1 MGKNIAWLSLEVA
14 TDLEEET
21 GLHVYY
27 VIDIYYVKD
36 YISTDGLIL
45 KDLIKNSS
53 NPLVIISYYVKNRAK
68 S

>member
-27 VIDIYYVKD
+27 VIECQRLYFDGRIDLERFDKKFVKSVG
-36 YISTDGLIL
+36 Y
-45 KDLIKNSS
+45 
-53 NPLVIISYYVKNRAK
+53 
-68 S
+68 

>member
-27 VIDIYYVKD
+27 VIECQRLYFDRRIVLERFDKKFVKSVGYY
-36 YISTDGLIL
+36 IL
-45 KDLIKNSS
+45 LC
-53 NPLVIISYYVKNRAK
+53 
-68 S
+68 